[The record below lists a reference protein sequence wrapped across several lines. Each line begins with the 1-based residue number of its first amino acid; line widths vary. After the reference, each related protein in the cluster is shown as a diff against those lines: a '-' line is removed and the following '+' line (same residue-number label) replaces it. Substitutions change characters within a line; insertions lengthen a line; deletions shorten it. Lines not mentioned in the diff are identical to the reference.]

1 MENNYKN
8 WLATIKDK
16 VRTAQIKVG
25 IAANK
30 ELISFYWD
38 LGKNISEELQREEW
52 GSKDFQKLTLGI
64 SNCSMNIFPHSL

>member
-38 LGKNISEELQREEW
+38 LGKNISEELQREE
-52 GSKDFQKLTLGI
+52 
-64 SNCSMNIFPHSL
+64 

>member
-38 LGKNISEELQREEW
+38 LGKIS
-52 GSKDFQKLTLGI
+52 QKNYKEKNGAAK
-64 SNCSMNIFPHSL
+64 